1 MFESSLQL
9 QYRSAAL
16 VQRHPS
22 CQLTA
27 SAEVASKPAFVL
39 CLVTQV
45 GHWLGLLHVF
55 AGGCDPGTGGDF
67 VEDTRAAAAA
77 DYQCTSQNTCPDLT
91 GTNPIHN
98 YMGEPSRTL

>member
-1 MFESSLQL
+1 MSPKPVL
-9 QYRSAAL
+9 
-16 VQRHPS
+16 HP
-22 CQLTA
+22 A
-27 SAEVASKPAFVL
+27 SFAD
-39 CLVTQV
+39 QV

-55 AGGCDPGTGGDF
+55 AGGCDPSTGGDF

-98 YMGEPSRTL
+98 YMGEPRQAPLDGC